1 MVPVLGVAG
10 AAVDYARVTRVRAE
24 LSAAL
29 DESLDVLQRAPAARA
44 GDPSADLR
52 AGMEARLGAGFATPW
67 RIDSL
72 TEEDGRLVATVSAE
86 VSTTV
91 ARLIGIVHVPV
102 TVSAEAR
109 SARG

>member
-29 DESLDVLQRAPAARA
+29 DESLGALQQAPPARR
-44 GDPSADLR
+44 GDPFADLR
-52 AGMEARLGAGFATPW
+52 AGMEARLGAGFAAPW
-67 RIDSL
+67 KIDSL
-72 TEEDGRLVATVSAE
+72 TEADGRLVVTVSAE

-102 TVSAEAR
+102 SISAEAR